1 MMPASSNSLTV
12 RYTVEIEMFL
22 STPAQRLYSSS
33 TSGWS
38 SESASTRAIT
48 RRCSVMRIPLDVQ
61 RASMLVLG
69 AVTNSSWVPII
80 RLRVKAVH
88 CVNSSEVAPQHQ
100 CGRGVVAALL
110 VVAGP
115 PANLAEAGPPIE
127 PPCWFVVLVD
137 FEEHRV
143 RAKSGEPPQMQI
155 EQRTGEPAA
164 AAGGCNR
171 DRKDFRFAAREPRQD
186 EAMQRAAQHRAMSN
200 EVALSEHS
208 LELAITAAVAE
219 RVGVQ
224 LCDGR
229 GVARVCLRERRL
241 AAREQARQHPDH
253 RRGSL
258 AASWGCASG
267 ARR

>member
-1 MMPASSNSLTV
+1 
-12 RYTVEIEMFL
+12 
-22 STPAQRLYSSS
+22 
-33 TSGWS
+33 
-38 SESASTRAIT
+38 
-48 RRCSVMRIPLDVQ
+48 MRIPLDVQ

-110 VVAGP
+110 VV
-115 PANLAEAGPPIE
+115 AGPPIE

-200 EVALSEHS
+200 DVALSEHS
-208 LELAITAAVAE
+208 LELAITPAVAE
-219 RVGVQ
+219 R
-224 LCDGR
+224 
-229 GVARVCLRERRL
+229 
-241 AAREQARQHPDH
+241 
-253 RRGSL
+253 
-258 AASWGCASG
+258 
-267 ARR
+267 